1 MLATTMWATLATTR
15 ASFAPPRS
23 LGASVRPLANRRFAH
38 PVSSSPAT
46 RRVRI
51 HHPGS
56 AVSAANWPGLS
67 DADAKKKT
75 PGGGGD
81 KKRDGKPRGGAKGGR
96 GKSSGRGGGGRGNST
111 PNARAR
117 GRGRGRGRGKPSR
130 DVDVTADGSKAW
142 RLFDVKLSL
151 EDDAG
156 KDSFEVTPALRD
168 ASSVSSSTST
178 APEASASDASPLPP
192 REPSSLSPSP
202 AVVYLDTLEMS
213 REFRRAGFDQAQ
225 AETITRVVLAAV
237 RASTEPLA
245 TRADLDKHVLST
257 RSDLKQYHQD
267 VASRHREASA
277 ASKHTHDV
285 LLAECEKL
293 RQELR
298 YAHEKVSTSQKL
310 DLNLE
315 RGRIRDDLQT
325 NAEQTSQMEIRLD
338 REIGNMKTTIEAA
351 KSDIIKYSLASV
363 MSMAAVG
370 MSLMR
375 LLM

>member
-1 MLATTMWATLATTR
+1 MSILRASSRGALRALRASRDARFAPTAVARWTTLPPATATPSRLESSNATEQQAQQLADDIKRGMEEAAPLARGTLA
-15 ASFAPPRS
+15 AEH
-23 LGASVRPLANRRFAH
+23 LA
-38 PVSSSPAT
+38 
-46 RRVRI
+46 RV
-51 HHPGS
+51 
-56 AVSAANWPGLS
+56 N
-67 DADAKKKT
+67 
-75 PGGGGD
+75 
-81 KKRDGKPRGGAKGGR
+81 
-96 GKSSGRGGGGRGNST
+96 
-111 PNARAR
+111 
-117 GRGRGRGRGKPSR
+117 
-130 DVDVTADGSKAW
+130 
-142 RLFDVKLSL
+142 
-151 EDDAG
+151 
-156 KDSFEVTPALRD
+156 

>member
-1 MLATTMWATLATTR
+1 MTKKRHVGSRKAPVSHFNERSRARPPSMSILR
-15 ASFAPPRS
+15 ASSRGALRALRASRDARFAPPAVARWTTLPPAATPS
-23 LGASVRPLANRRFAH
+23 RLESSNATEQAQQLADDIKRGMEEAAPLARGTLAAEH
-38 PVSSSPAT
+38 LT
-46 RRVRI
+46 RV
-51 HHPGS
+51 
-56 AVSAANWPGLS
+56 
-67 DADAKKKT
+67 
-75 PGGGGD
+75 
-81 KKRDGKPRGGAKGGR
+81 
-96 GKSSGRGGGGRGNST
+96 
-111 PNARAR
+111 NA
-117 GRGRGRGRGKPSR
+117 
-130 DVDVTADGSKAW
+130 
-142 RLFDVKLSL
+142 L
-151 EDDAG
+151 
-156 KDSFEVTPALRD
+156 
-168 ASSVSSSTST
+168 SVSSSTST